1 MLNQSQNGQ
10 EACYPRGRA
19 QGALAWFQVSVSGDG
34 CSTPYGL
41 GGKTRQEMFLPASWL
56 RRRGKLYSARRTQ
69 LR

>member
-41 GGKTRQEMFLPASWL
+41 GGKTRQEMFPSGIVAAAAWI
-56 RRRGKLYSARRTQ
+56 AI
-69 LR
+69 